1 MSSLLRTIYG
11 ILTPFVATLARA
23 WGQAPGVRQG
33 IHRLATVATVCVAIA
48 ALLAATSASA
58 ADSHAPSAA
67 VPESVRVF
75 LENNCLDCH
84 EGEHAEANFDVTAL
98 SDEVNA
104 DNLQRWVR
112 SFDRVHAGEM
122 PPADAEPPAADDRQ
136 AFLRDSA
143 AWLKAFQNE
152 QTARIG
158 RVQARRL
165 TNLQLERS
173 LHAVLGVDI
182 PLAKQLPDEPRSGGF
197 TTVADGQSM
206 SHFQL
211 EQHLQI
217 VDTALDEAFRR
228 ATGAD
233 AQDDERREL
242 SARKVARQNPRR
254 RCREPEMIGED
265 AVVWSSNLTFY
276 GRLPA
281 TTAKHDGWYRFKIRA
296 SALKKPDDHGV
307 WCSVRT
313 GRCVSSAP
321 LYGWVGSFCAQN
333 EPQEWTFEAWLERG
347 EMIEVRP
354 GDNTLKKARFAG
366 GQAGAGEGGPQD
378 VPGIAIHSVDMQRIH
393 HGPDNQGIREL
404 LFAEL
409 TLRPARKREPAVL
422 NSDAPKADAARL
434 LHRFAERAFRRDVDP
449 QEITHYVSAT
459 QQAIA
464 DGQPLLDAVR
474 DGYRALLCS
483 PNFLYFHEAPGRLD
497 HHAVATRLSYFLTGA
512 PPDDTLRRLAAEKR
526 LHDPDVLIQQ
536 VDRLLE
542 DHDEQFIRDF
552 ANQWL
557 DLSEINF
564 TEPDRKLYR
573 EFDVVVQQSMVSETE
588 TFLTDLLRRDAPTAR
603 LIDSEYTFLNNRLAR
618 FYDIDGVQ
626 GDAIQKVTLDESTRR
641 GGVLTQGA
649 ILKVTANGTTT
660 SPVIRGV
667 WISER
672 LLGESIPPPP
682 ESVPAIE
689 PDVRGANT
697 IRELLE
703 KHRSDTS
710 CASCH
715 VKIDPPGFA
724 LENFDPAGSWR
735 THYFRRGNKQGAKI
749 DPSYQWPDGAS
760 FADITEFRQ
769 RVLADPE
776 KIAANVAEKMVVYGT
791 GGEVSFAD
799 REAIEAMVRSTRKS
813 DYGFRSI
820 LNAVVTSDL
829 FLTK

>member
-1 MSSLLRTIYG
+1 MSSLLQKLRI
-11 ILTPFVATLARA
+11 PFVASLARA
-23 WGQAPGVRQG
+23 WGQAADVQQG
-33 IHRLATVATVCVAIA
+33 IHHLATVATMRVTIV
-48 ALLAATSASA
+48 ALLAATTARA
-58 ADSHAPSAA
+58 ADTPSASAA
-67 VPESVRVF
+67 VPETVRGF
-75 LENNCLDCH
+75 LEQNCLDCH
-84 EGEHAEANFDVTAL
+84 EGSGGEANFDVTAL
-98 SDEVNA
+98 TDTINA

-112 SFDRVHAGEM
+112 TFDRVHDGEM
-122 PPADAEPPAADDRQ
+122 PPADAEPPAAADRQ

-143 AWLKAFQNE
+143 AWLKAFQKE
-152 QTARIG
+152 QTARSG

-173 LHAVLGVDI
+173 LHSLLGVDI
-182 PLAKQLPDEPRSGGF
+182 PLAKQLPDEPRTGGF

-228 ATGAD
+228 ATDSA
-233 AQDDERREL
+233 ARDDEHREL
-242 SARKVARQNPRR
+242 SAKNVARQNPRR
-254 RCREPEMIGED
+254 RCREPEMIGDD

-281 TTAKHDGWYRFKIRA
+281 TTAKQDGWYRFKIRA
-296 SALKKPDDHGV
+296 SAVKKPEDHGV
-307 WCSVRT
+307 WCTVRT

-321 LYGWVGSFCAQN
+321 LYGWVGAFCAED
-333 EPQEWTFEAWLERG
+333 EPQEWTFDAWLERD

-354 GDNTLKKARFAG
+354 GDATLKMARFAG
-366 GQAGAGEGGPQD
+366 GQAGTGEGGPQD
-378 VPGIAIHSVDMQRIH
+378 VPGVAIHSVDMQRIH
-393 HGPDNQGIREL
+393 RGPDNDGIRKL
-404 LFAEL
+404 LFADL
-409 TLRPARKREPAVL
+409 TVSPATKRDLAVL
-422 NSDAPKADAARL
+422 HSDAPQADAVRL
-434 LHRFAERAFRRDVDP
+434 LHRFAERAFRRAVDP
-449 QEITHYVSAT
+449 QEIAHYVAAT
-459 QQAIA
+459 TVAIA
-464 DGQPLLDAVR
+464 DGQPLLQAIR
-474 DGYRALLCS
+474 GGYRALLCS
-483 PNFLYFHEAPGRLD
+483 PNFLYFNEAPGRLD
-497 HHAVATRLSYFLTGA
+497 DAAIATRLSYFLTGA
-512 PPDDTLRRLAAEKR
+512 PPDETLRQLAAEQR
-526 LHDPDVLIQQ
+526 LHDPQVLVQQ

-542 DHDEQFIRDF
+542 DHDERFIQDL

-573 EFDVVVQQSMVSETE
+573 QFDVVVQQSMLTETE
-588 TFLTDLLRRDAPTAR
+588 TFLTDMLRRDAPTGL
-603 LIDSEYTFLNNRLAR
+603 LIDSEHTFLNNRLAR
-618 FYDIDGVQ
+618 FYGIDDVQ
-626 GDAIQKVTLDESTRR
+626 GDTVQRVWLDESSHR

-672 LLGESIPPPP
+672 LLGQPIPPPP

-703 KHRSDTS
+703 KHRSDAS

-715 VKIDPPGFA
+715 IKIDPPGFA
-724 LENFDPAGSWR
+724 LENYDPAGSWR
-735 THYFRRGNKQGAKI
+735 THYFQAGKKQGAKI
-749 DPSYQWPDGAS
+749 DPSYQWPDGSS
-760 FADITEFRQ
+760 FDDITEFRQ
-769 RVLADPE
+769 RVLAKPE
-776 KIAANVAEKMVVYGT
+776 RIAANVAEKLVVYGT

-799 REAIEAMVRSTRKS
+799 REAIDAIVQATRES
-813 DYGFRSI
+813 EFGFRSI
-820 LNAVVTSDL
+820 LKAVVTSEL